1 MKVFIGFR
9 YKIRK
14 TKFAWILHFPLLQPF
29 VNASYLFELN
39 IINSLI
45 NKTSVEVD
53 KLSKHKEIKR
63 DELDAKTKELTELAM
78 KNKRSNSK
86 KISVTSDF
94 LGVMIFEAFLEAAPQ
109 STLQIM
115 IVLKQGFV
123 DYFQMLTIVTS
134 LISLTIAAVK
144 LFWEFPTKV
153 RFATISSRLNN
164 SFFSSHFRA
173 QNYENHPSMKL

>member
-1 MKVFIGFR
+1 MKEFISFR
-9 YKIRK
+9 YKIRN
-14 TKFAWILHFPLLQPF
+14 TKLAWILHFPLLQPF

-63 DELDAKTKELTELAM
+63 DEVDEKTKELTDLAM
-78 KNKRSNSK
+78 KNKRLNAK

-123 DYFQMLTIVTS
+123 DHFQMLTIITS
-134 LISLTIAAVK
+134 LMSLTIAAVK

-153 RFATISSRLNN
+153 EFDTISNEPN
-164 SFFSSHFRA
+164 SLFILFHF
-173 QNYENHPSMKL
+173 